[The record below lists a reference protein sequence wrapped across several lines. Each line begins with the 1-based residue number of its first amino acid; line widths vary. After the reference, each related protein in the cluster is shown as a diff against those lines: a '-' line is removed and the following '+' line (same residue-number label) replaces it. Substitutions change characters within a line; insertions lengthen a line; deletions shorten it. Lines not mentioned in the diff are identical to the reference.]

1 VHGKGQKR
9 ATKWGQAPNIPATT
23 PIPVAPRC
31 SLRVPVVVFVVITV
45 IFFTVAYIFIFI
57 FLFLFLFFI
66 FIVWLLSKEDI
77 GS

>member
-31 SLRVPVVVFVVITV
+31 SLRVPVV
-45 IFFTVAYIFIFI
+45 IFI